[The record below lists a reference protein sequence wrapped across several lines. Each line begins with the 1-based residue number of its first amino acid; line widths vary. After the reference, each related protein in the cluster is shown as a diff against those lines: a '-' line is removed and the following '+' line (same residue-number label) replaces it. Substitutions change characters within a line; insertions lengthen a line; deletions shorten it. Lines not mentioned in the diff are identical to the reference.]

1 MSKLLKTTEPY
12 SELQILHMLVD
23 DLFWEQDRM
32 TSSGVEGLNKLANHV
47 DQIQGL
53 IMHDEY
59 YKKYKEHLKA
69 FDVPPWKKGK

>member
-1 MSKLLKTTEPY
+1 MGKLLKTTEPY

-23 DLFWEQDRM
+23 DLYWEIRSQNRL
-32 TSSGVEGLNKLANHV
+32 SNKGVKTLKNLANHI

-59 YKKYKEHLKA
+59 YKKHQEK
-69 FDVPPWKKGK
+69 

>member
-1 MSKLLKTTEPY
+1 MGKLLKTTEPY

-23 DLFWEQDRM
+23 DLYWEIGSQNRL
-32 TSSGVEGLNKLANHV
+32 SNKGVKTLKNLANHV

-59 YKKYKEHLKA
+59 FKKHQ
-69 FDVPPWKKGK
+69 GK